1 MRRIGQLKL
10 SHGNHFVCRR
20 PMTTAPCHNTTTIWL
35 LKQKECK
42 IKTQQA
48 ENNRCNIFILPLAL
62 LRPDVDRSG
71 RLSLDRSFLRSLD
84 WLPSLSNTRS
94 VSFLPVSGPFL
105 FASIFLLKKKI
116 KKTHA
121 RQIQT
126 TSILRNVLEHPTNY
140 KNSQEKEFTVSKG
153 HYAPFTMH
161 SQSITILCHVYW
173 NNSCRINVYRFR
185 AFWLDKST
193 VTCLFLIRS

>member
-1 MRRIGQLKL
+1 MIGQLKS
-10 SHGNHFVCRR
+10 SHENHFVCRR
-20 PMTTAPCHNTTTIWL
+20 TMTTAPCHNTTTIL
-35 LKQKECK
+35 LFKQKECK
-42 IKTQQA
+42 IKTQQG
-48 ENNRCNIFILPLAL
+48 ENNQCNIFILPL

-105 FASIFLLKKKI
+105 FASIFLLKSKI

-126 TSILRNVLEHPTNY
+126 TSILRNVLEHPTNFN
-140 KNSQEKEFTVSKG
+140 NSQEQEFTVSKG
-153 HYAPFTMH
+153 HYAP
-161 SQSITILCHVYW
+161 SLCIHKV
-173 NNSCRINVYRFR
+173 
-185 AFWLDKST
+185 
-193 VTCLFLIRS
+193 